1 MPDVDAIRFD
11 LEMCMRFNVMI
22 DEQTYPFDVPEFIL
36 EEGEEFFAKLDQDM
50 DRGYQ
55 MSRTWVEKPDRL
67 NRCQIVAD
75 RILDAISR
83 ENTQLG
89 IMMAGYILTRMPGVT
104 GVQLSVEGD
113 MLEHEFIMG

>member
-1 MPDVDAIRFD
+1 M
-11 LEMCMRFNVMI
+11 LFNVII
-22 DEQTYPFDVPEFIL
+22 DEQTYPFEVPDFIL
-36 EEGEEFFAKLDQDM
+36 EEGEEFFAKLDKDM

-55 MSRTWVEKPDRL
+55 MSRTWVEQPDRM

-89 IMMAGYILTRMPGVT
+89 IMMAGYILSRMPGAT
-104 GVQLSVEGD
+104 GVNLSVEGD
-113 MLEHEFIMG
+113 MLEHELIIG